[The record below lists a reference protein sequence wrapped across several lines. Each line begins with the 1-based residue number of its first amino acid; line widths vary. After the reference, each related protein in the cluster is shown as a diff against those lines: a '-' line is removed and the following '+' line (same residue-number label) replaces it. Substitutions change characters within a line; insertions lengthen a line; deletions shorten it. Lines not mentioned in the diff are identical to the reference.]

1 MACHMTVTHAALVDD
16 DTEQCLV
23 TLRQVR
29 RGTVQR

>member
-1 MACHMTVTHAALVDD
+1 MACHVTVTHAALVNN

-29 RGTVQR
+29 HGTV